1 MTGVRLRV
9 GELAERLR
17 VSTHALRAWESRYQL
32 FRPERSA
39 GGYRLYD
46 EADVRRGELMC
57 ERIALGTPAGEAA
70 RLVLRRLPHE
80 SVEGDDHA
88 AVAAAPSPGQG
99 VPAPVRDGWRQE
111 LAQGCAALDEPAVR
125 AVLAQ
130 ASSRL
135 GTDDFVDEIVVP
147 LLRALALTRAGTGS
161 GAAGTESGVACG
173 TAPGASY
180 ALAAGQAGFS
190 IAHAHFAGDL
200 VRSAL
205 LARQRRALPM
215 GAPRLW
221 LVCPPRELHDLGLMA
236 FGLVAA
242 EDGWA
247 VRFFGANAPLTAV
260 AALARRDAPSAV
272 VVAATRPAPLRAAA
286 RELNAL
292 AGVVPTAVGGPAAR
306 RAAGLGIA
314 TPTLCGDIVGEAHAL
329 AATLGLSNP
338 AVPAP
343 DVG

>member
-1 MTGVRLRV
+1 MTGARLRV
-9 GELAERLR
+9 GELAERLG
-17 VSTHALRAWESRYQL
+17 VSTHALRAWEGRYQL

-39 GGYRLYD
+39 GGYRLYGD
-46 EADVRRGELMC
+46 ADVRRGELMR
-57 ERIALGTPAGEAA
+57 ERIALGTPASEAA

-80 SVEGDDHA
+80 APEGDG
-88 AVAAAPSPGQG
+88 APTDAPTAPGRG
-99 VPAPVRDGWRQE
+99 VPAPVREGWRQE
-111 LAQGCAALDEPAVR
+111 LARACAALDEPSVR

-130 ASSRL
+130 ASSQL

-147 LLRALALTRAGTGS
+147 LLRALAVTRAGAAPGATS
-161 GAAGTESGVACG
+161 GP
-173 TAPGASY
+173 PGASY

-205 LARQRRALPM
+205 LGRQRRALPM

-272 VVAATRPAPLRAAA
+272 VVAATRPGPLRAAA
-286 RELNAL
+286 RELNVL
-292 AGVVPTAVGGPAAR
+292 AGVVPSAVGGPAAR
-306 RAAGLGIA
+306 RAAGLGLA
-314 TPTLCGDIVGEAHAL
+314 TATLSGDIVGEAHAL
-329 AATLGLSNP
+329 ADTLGLSAP
-338 AVPAP
+338 ARPTP
-343 DVG
+343 GVG